1 MLADHR
7 QRISHAQAMGNL
19 LAVSNDITDELNDAI
34 AFLIQ
39 NYGEA
44 EAWRFKCLYA
54 ECQREAYFPEV
65 IKRQVQRV
73 TVQPQIGGMKQSN
86 GSFIL
91 VLAIL
96 FFIGVLV
103 ALG

>member
-44 EAWRFKCLYA
+44 EAWRFKFLYA
-54 ECQREAYFPEV
+54 ECQRESDFSQVLTRPE
-65 IKRQVQRV
+65 QRV
-73 TVQPQIGGMKQSN
+73 TVQPQIGGTKQSS

-96 FFIGVLV
+96 FFIGMLI
-103 ALG
+103 AFR